1 MSNKKYDGLEII
13 HFKKTP
19 QTKIEKQ
26 TTQLKDDSTE
36 QSNSVSGVVF
46 IQPLQLMIKKL
57 DRIFLE
63 VMVTESMCVPVNA
76 EISAQGGREA
86 LFHF

>member
-19 QTKIEKQ
+19 QTKIEKKP
-26 TTQLKDDSTE
+26 TQLKDYSTE
-36 QSNSVSGVVF
+36 QSNSGSGVVC
-46 IQPLQLMIKKL
+46 IQTLQLVIRKL

-63 VMVTESMCVPVNA
+63 VTVTESMCVPVNA